1 MTNSASKYK
10 IGTAVFAISIPNE
23 ALIIKRFVANTYY
36 CKLADNSDP
45 DELVYFESEL
55 MSLQEKKDRA

>member
-1 MTNSASKYK
+1 MSNTAGKYK
-10 IGTAVFAISIPNE
+10 IGTAVFAKSIPTE
-23 ALIIKRFVANTYY
+23 ALIIKRIVANTYY

-55 MSLQEKKDRA
+55 MSLQEKKDLA